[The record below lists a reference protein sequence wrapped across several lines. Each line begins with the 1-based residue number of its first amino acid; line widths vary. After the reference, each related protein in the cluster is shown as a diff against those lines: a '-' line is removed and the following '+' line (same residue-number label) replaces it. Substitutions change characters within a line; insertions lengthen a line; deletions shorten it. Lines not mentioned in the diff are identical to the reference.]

1 MEKEKSISE
10 SKKKFKKFLRWF
22 DFSGESFTFKYKEE
36 DKLSTVSAGII
47 FIVFYILALLY
58 IINISIP
65 FLQRKLFSL
74 QYYIMNSDDQNENI
88 TLRNYSTAFAFGLTD
103 DSDNENS
110 FNVSD
115 LLTLEINFTYRLNG
129 KKIYNDTIKP
139 KKCLKEK
146 FFELK
151 NDSLIWKNIE
161 PLNCLDENDLKKS
174 PQGIY
179 TDRIFSYYEI
189 TVKSKYEDNKT
200 HDELIEDYLAKYDC
214 KLQFYYTDIKL
225 YMDDFEEP
233 ISYLINS
240 MFLQLNP
247 TLFQKK
253 NIYYM
258 NYHFD
263 NKTDNLNLNFNKN
276 KTEIFTGLSRVED
289 YAQYKGLNRTFKKYN
304 DISNYAK
311 IYIRADNRK
320 IIIKREYP
328 DIIGFFSEKS
338 SILLG
343 LYWLLCHILAL
354 YGREKANHS
363 ISKKLFYFEGIESS
377 KFKKFKEL
385 KYMIDSSQEIENN
398 NQNKVNNVTTYNIKS
413 SRETS
418 AIRNNNFMRRNTNS
432 TLSIDLEKKEEK
444 LINYISYS
452 LYEMIGKHCCC
463 CSKRKKFGEKI
474 NLYNQAKNI
483 IDNKLDII
491 YYIRNMILFEIINK
505 VQLENKNIINFLSRP
520 IIYLNDF
527 EEKKKESKNEI
538 NDKATNFSI
547 DIEDLQDQKKIDE
560 KMNMDP
566 LEVLREYAED
576 ETYKTAYKLNSDI
589 LTKNIGKLLKKTDKT
604 NTEIKLIYYLKKQL
618 EGIH

>member
-1 MEKEKSISE
+1 
-10 SKKKFKKFLRWF
+10 
-22 DFSGESFTFKYKEE
+22 
-36 DKLSTVSAGII
+36 
-47 FIVFYILALLY
+47 
-58 IINISIP
+58 
-65 FLQRKLFSL
+65 
-74 QYYIMNSDDQNENI
+74 
-88 TLRNYSTAFAFGLTD
+88 
-103 DSDNENS
+103 
-110 FNVSD
+110 
-115 LLTLEINFTYRLNG
+115 
-129 KKIYNDTIKP
+129 
-139 KKCLKEK
+139 
-146 FFELK
+146 
-151 NDSLIWKNIE
+151 
-161 PLNCLDENDLKKS
+161 
-174 PQGIY
+174 
-179 TDRIFSYYEI
+179 
-189 TVKSKYEDNKT
+189 
-200 HDELIEDYLAKYDC
+200 
-214 KLQFYYTDIKL
+214 
-225 YMDDFEEP
+225 
-233 ISYLINS
+233 
-240 MFLQLNP
+240 
-247 TLFQKK
+247 
-253 NIYYM
+253 M
-258 NYHFD
+258 NYHLDKEDDFVHLYIKKE
-263 NKTDNLNLNFNKN
+263 KTR
-276 KTEIFTGLSRVED
+276 IQTGLSRVED
-289 YAQYKGLNRTFKKYN
+289 YAEYKGLNRTFKNYSS
-304 DISNYAK
+304 ISNYAK

-320 IIIKREYP
+320 IIIKREYE
-328 DIIGFFSEKS
+328 DIMEFYADKS
-338 SILLG
+338 SLL
-343 LYWLLCHILAL
+343 LSIYWLLCHILAL

-363 ISKKLFYFEGIESS
+363 ISKKLFYFEGIESN

-452 LYEMIGKHCCC
+452 LYEMIGRHFVILC
-463 CSKRKKFGEKI
+463 KRKKFGEKI

>member
-1 MEKEKSISE
+1 MKKEKSISI
-10 SKKKFKKFLRWF
+10 SKKKFQKFLRWF

-47 FIVFYILALLY
+47 FIVFYLLALLY
-58 IINISIP
+58 IVDIFIP

-74 QYYIMNSDDQNENI
+74 QYYIMNSEQNEKI
-88 TLRNYSTAFAFGLTD
+88 TLGEKSTAFAFGLIGPNGND
-103 DSDNENS
+103 E
-110 FNVSD
+110 FLSD
-115 LLTLEINFTYRLNG
+115 LLAIETKFTYKLNNG
-129 KKIYNDTIKP
+129 SDSSKP
-139 KKCLKEK
+139 IEYGNCSKENFIDFK
-146 FFELK
+146 D
-151 NDSLIWKNIE
+151 NSPIWEKIE
-161 PLNCLDENDLKKS
+161 PLYCFNKDDLKES
-174 PQGIY
+174 PEGIY
-179 TDRIFSYYEI
+179 TDSNFSYYTI
-189 TVKSKYEDNKT
+189 TVKSKYPDNET
-200 HDELIEDYLAKYDC
+200 HDKHIEEYLTKYDC
-214 KLQFYYTDIKL
+214 KLQYYYTDIKL
-225 YMDDFEEP
+225 DMSNFKKPVD
-233 ISYLINS
+233 YLINS

-253 NIYYM
+253 NIFYM
-258 NYHFD
+258 NYDFD
-263 NKTDNLNLNFNKN
+263 NVTDDIN
-276 KTEIFTGLSRVED
+276 IFFLEKKPKILTGLSRVED
-289 YAQYKGLNRTFKKYN
+289 YAQYKGLNRTFKQYK
-304 DISNYAK
+304 DFSNYAK

-328 DIIGFFSEKS
+328 DIIEFFSEKS

-398 NQNKVNNVTTYNIKS
+398 NQNKINNVTTYNIKS

-452 LYEMIGKHCCC
+452 LYEMIGRHFVVCC
-463 CSKRKKFGEKI
+463 KRKKFGEKI

-589 LTKNIGKLLKKTDKT
+589 FTKNIGKLLKKTDKT
-604 NTEIKLIYYLKKQL
+604 STEIKLIYYLKKQL